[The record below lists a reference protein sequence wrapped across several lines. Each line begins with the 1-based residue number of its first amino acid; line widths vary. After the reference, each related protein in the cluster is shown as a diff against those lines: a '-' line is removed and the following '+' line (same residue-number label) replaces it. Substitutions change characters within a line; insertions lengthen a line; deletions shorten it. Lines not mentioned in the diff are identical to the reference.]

1 MNIYDIEVNDI
12 NGEKLKLERFK
23 DHVMLI
29 VNTASEWGLKSQFG
43 ELEELYQKYKDNGF
57 VVLAFPCNQF
67 KNQEPL
73 SNEEIKY
80 KYPTNYDITYPI
92 FEKLDVNGENEH
104 PLYKY
109 LKKEQG
115 GLLGSKKIKWNFT
128 KFLIDKKGDVINRF
142 APTTKPKDIET
153 NIKELL

>member
-1 MNIYDIEVNDI
+1 
-12 NGEKLKLERFK
+12 
-23 DHVMLI
+23 
-29 VNTASEWGLKSQFG
+29 
-43 ELEELYQKYKDNGF
+43 LEELYQKYKDNGF